1 MKHILL
7 IVSVVLMFA
16 DCFAQNSR
24 KDKTVAD
31 LQPQQQTQSWQ
42 QIFPDPLLQNY
53 IAEALDSNSDLRIAQ
68 LALEQ
73 SEAMLK
79 SAKLSYLPS
88 FSFAPSAAV
97 SKAQGSSSALTYEL
111 PVTMNWELNFGGKQH
126 YQKEMAKLQL
136 QKDTAQLKY
145 ARIQIIAEMAN

>member
-1 MKHILL
+1 MKKHIVILL
-7 IVSVVLMFA
+7 FVLFA
-16 DCFAQNSR
+16 NFSYA
-24 KDKTVAD
+24 
-31 LQPQQQTQSWQ
+31 QSWQ

-88 FSFAPSAAV
+88 FSFAPSASV
-97 SKAQGSSSALTYEL
+97 SKAQSTPSAFT
-111 PVTMNWELNFGGKQH
+111 
-126 YQKEMAKLQL
+126 
-136 QKDTAQLKY
+136 
-145 ARIQIIAEMAN
+145 